1 MKTWKMAGCI
11 ALLAVVICGCVILG
25 QGASAT
31 DAPGNTPD
39 TQPEANGTPLHNEQQ
54 PPQNE
59 DNTQVPGEDD
69 TSGKQPAQGNDTS
82 TSVSKPYSEG
92 LSFRSNGDGTC
103 AVSGIGSCNTA
114 CILIPPQSP
123 NGDTVT
129 EILPY
134 AFSGAIVGAIE
145 IPTTVTT
152 ISSSSFEGC
161 PRLSLLRVESGSL
174 SFAEYNGVLYSAD
187 YRTLLFCPRGKGAT
201 EITLHKNVRRI
212 CADAFADCSTLKTVN
227 FCGSSSEWQSLVIGD
242 GNTALLSATI
252 KMDVT

>member
-11 ALLAVVICGCVILG
+11 ALLAVVICGCIILG
-25 QGASAT
+25 QSASAT
-31 DAPGNTPD
+31 DAPDNTLD
-39 TQPEANGTPLHNEQQ
+39 TTPEANGNPLSGSQAPQQSENSGQTPQQPEQNEQQ
-54 PPQNE
+54 SP
-59 DNTQVPGEDD
+59 
-69 TSGKQPAQGNDTS
+69 SGNDTS

-92 LSFRSNGDGTC
+92 LAFRSNGDGTC
-103 AVSGIGSCNTA
+103 AVSGIGTCNAA
-114 CILIPPQSP
+114 CILIPPKSP

-187 YRTLLFCPRGKGAT
+187 FRTLLFCPRGKGVT

-227 FCGSSSEWQSLVIGD
+227 FYGSSSEWQSLVIGD

-252 KMDVT
+252 KTGVT

>member
-11 ALLAVVICGCVILG
+11 ALLAVVICGCIMLG
-25 QGASAT
+25 QG
-31 DAPGNTPD
+31 TPSTTSQD
-39 TQPEANGTPLHNEQQ
+39 STPNVQQGENENILSNVEQPNQTPENEQTTEQPEQNEQ
-54 PPQNE
+54 PTTDKE
-59 DNTQVPGEDD
+59 
-69 TSGKQPAQGNDTS
+69 TS

-103 AVSGIGSCNTA
+103 AVSGIGSCNSA

-123 NGDTVT
+123 SGDTVT

-145 IPTTVTT
+145 LPTTVTVV
-152 ISSSSFEGC
+152 SSSSFEGC

-187 YRTLLFCPRGKGAT
+187 YRTLLFCPRGKGVT

-212 CADAFADCSTLKTVN
+212 CADAFADCSTLQTVN
-227 FCGSSSEWQSLVIGD
+227 FHGNSSDWQSLVIGD
-242 GNTALLSATI
+242 GNSALLSATI
-252 KMDVT
+252 KTGVV